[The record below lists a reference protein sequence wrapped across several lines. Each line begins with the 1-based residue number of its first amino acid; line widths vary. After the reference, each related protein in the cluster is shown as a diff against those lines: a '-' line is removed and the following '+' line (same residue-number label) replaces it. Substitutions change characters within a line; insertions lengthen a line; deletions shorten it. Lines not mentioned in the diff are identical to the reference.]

1 MGGHSHTKEH
11 PTGPEYHSISV
22 PEHLNIMTVRTCD
35 AAYVAAEVGLDI
47 TALSECKLCEALPEV
62 QTGHKTYKATAKE
75 SSQAPSVC
83 RLCQARMQRPIAR
96 RRARRTAGVLR
107 HASLRPEWPPTC
119 LQGGALLC
127 SGRCNSSSERPELDT
142 QTRERGLNSVALMWG
157 WNGMFKANI

>member
-1 MGGHSHTKEH
+1 MVTCGKGVVRLVYY
-11 PTGPEYHSISV
+11 PYLVYGPYTSLV
-22 PEHLNIMTVRTCD
+22 GLLC
-35 AAYVAAEVGLDI
+35 VAAEVGLDI
-47 TALSECKLCEALPEV
+47 TALSECKLCGALPEM

-83 RLCQARMQRPIAR
+83 RLCQTRMQRQIAR
-96 RRARRTAGVLR
+96 KRARRTAGVLR

-127 SGRCNSSSERPELDT
+127 SGRCNSSSERPELNT

-157 WNGMFKANI
+157 